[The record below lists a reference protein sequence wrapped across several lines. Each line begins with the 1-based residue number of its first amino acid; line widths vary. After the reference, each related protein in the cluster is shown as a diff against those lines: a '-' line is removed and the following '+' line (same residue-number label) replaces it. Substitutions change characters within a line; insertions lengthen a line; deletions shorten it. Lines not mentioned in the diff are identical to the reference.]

1 MESLKEQLACLRR
14 QADQINEKILDAL
27 NEFFTIS
34 NQIGEVKEKMKMAF
48 YDPVR
53 ESEMLKEMEA
63 KNKGPLSQD
72 KMKRIFREI
81 FAASIEEMIM
91 GEQKRLKISRLPGSK
106 NSVIEVRGVSIG
118 AEMPVI
124 IAGPCSVESYDQI
137 WETASQLNNLGVR
150 LLRGGAFKPRTSPYS
165 FQGLE
170 EEGLKL
176 LRTVADE
183 FGMGVVTEVL
193 GDRDIEL
200 VVNYADV
207 IQVGT
212 RNMLNYS
219 LLKEL
224 GKIRK
229 PILLKRGF
237 MATIDEFI
245 LAAEYI
251 YLGGNTQIILCE
263 RGIRTFENQ
272 TRNTLDISCVPIL
285 KKETTLP
292 VIVDVSHSLGR
303 KDIIKPIARAALA
316 AGADGLM
323 FEAHCDPA
331 SALSDADQ
339 QLDPEETK
347 DLIDYLTQHFVF
359 GDRKSGPAR

>member
-1 MESLKEQLACLRR
+1 MESLKEQLECLRR
-14 QADQINEKILDAL
+14 QMTRINEKILDAL
-27 NEFFTIS
+27 NEFFNIS
-34 NQIGEVKEKMKMAF
+34 NRIGEVKDKMKMAY

-53 ESEMLKEMEA
+53 ESEMLKEVEA
-63 KNKGPLSQD
+63 KNQGPLSQD

-91 GEQKRLKISRLPGSK
+91 GEQKRLKINRLPTSE

-118 AEMPVI
+118 SGTPVI
-124 IAGPCSVESYDQI
+124 IAGPCSVESYEQLR
-137 WETASQLNNLGVR
+137 ETASLLNQLGVR

-176 LRTVADE
+176 LRAVVDE

-193 GDRDIEL
+193 GDRDVEL
-200 VVNYADV
+200 VMNYADI

-224 GKIRK
+224 GKVRK

-251 YLGGNTQIILCE
+251 YLGGNTRIMLCE
-263 RGIRTFENQ
+263 RGIRTFETQ
-272 TRNTLDISCVPIL
+272 TRNTLDISAVPIL

-303 KDIIKPIARAALA
+303 KDIVKPIALAALA

-323 FEAHCDPA
+323 FETHCDPA
-331 SALSDADQ
+331 SALSDAEQ
-339 QLDPEETK
+339 QLDPEETR
-347 DLIDYLTQHFVF
+347 DLIDYLNQHF
-359 GDRKSGPAR
+359 GLRRQEKQHR